1 MENAEVGISQY
12 DSKTLNDTLLRK
24 SICGFAD

>member
-12 DSKTLNDTLLRK
+12 DSKTFNDMLPRK
-24 SICGFAD
+24 SIDGFAD